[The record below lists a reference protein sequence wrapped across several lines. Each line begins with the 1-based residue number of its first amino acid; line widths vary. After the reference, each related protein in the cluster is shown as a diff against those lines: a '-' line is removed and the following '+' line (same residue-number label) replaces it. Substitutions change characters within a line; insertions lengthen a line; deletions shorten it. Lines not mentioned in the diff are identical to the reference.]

1 MSLRDKII
9 SLEEYAKSNDIKNII
24 SKITELFPREEFE
37 YEDINKSM
45 FDFVDRRTIIYLPDT
60 TNSYIQI
67 KYPGGDRFGSN
78 LTEPYT
84 DIMIAYAGKEDKA
97 LYIVRE
103 DRYNPNN
110 KIAEHVDQILA
121 NDGYTKEAI
130 LQKLL
135 NREYYGD
142 LSVLKKL
149 TPEQKQDDE
158 IVSAVKEKII
168 EEAADRSSDAY
179 DQYWYGHNGGMD
191 VESWEMKTHE
201 QVENILENYFPDSQE
216 NRKIYDLLLK
226 DLYKDPEVLKDIS
239 NKVTILE
246 EKMKACE
253 ILENNK
259 TEYLERFEKILTN
272 YNNAMHEHKDLFDLM
287 IQETLLTPYDISE
300 KIIDAIKGNTDNFRY
315 ECERTINSIRSE
327 IDLKEFTIY
336 EHKSDIQSLEKKN
349 LVLFHSKKNK
359 QTIQTLTKEIEQLER
374 EIENCKDDIQ
384 WIEKE
389 TSSFLSDKVVSD
401 NLPDINV
408 LAEKIYNYENY
419 DCSLDS
425 NYLEMKEGLFFHSDD
440 AVEIQKTRLENAI
453 DQMIKE
459 KPAMIERLNRIS
471 DNLSRYV
478 EDTPENEEL
487 ISKIRNL
494 ENADEKSD
502 LINRRGIK
510 DFIKSAKAKAEKDI
524 SAENRS
530 LEKKKNAP
538 ALDRS

>member
-1 MSLRDKII
+1 MPLRDKLI
-9 SLEEYAKSNDIKNII
+9 LLDEYAKSNDIENII

-45 FDFVDRRTIIYLPDT
+45 FNFVDRRTIIHLPDT
-60 TNSYIQI
+60 TDSYIQI
-67 KYPGGDRFGSN
+67 KYPGGDRFGPN
-78 LTEPYT
+78 VAEPYT
-84 DIMIAYAGKEDKA
+84 DIMIAYAGKENKE

-103 DRYNPNN
+103 DKYNSNN
-110 KIAEHVDQILA
+110 RIAEHLDQILA

-130 LQKLL
+130 LQKL
-135 NREYYGD
+135 NKDFYGD
-142 LSVLKKL
+142 LSILKKL

-239 NKVTILE
+239 NKVNVLE
-246 EKMKACE
+246 EKLKACE
-253 ILENNK
+253 SLQDNK
-259 TEYLERFEKILTN
+259 TEYLQKFEKISNN
-272 YNNAMHEHKDLFDLM
+272 YNNAMHEYSDLFDLM
-287 IQETLLTPYDISE
+287 MQERQLNPYVLSANIL
-300 KIIDAIKGNTDNFRY
+300 DAIKGNTDNFRY
-315 ECERTINSIRSE
+315 DLKKIINSLSSE

-349 LVLFHSKKNK
+349 LVFWQSKENK
-359 QTIQTLTKEIEQLER
+359 QTIQSLTQKIEQLGR
-374 EIENCKDDIQ
+374 EIENCKNDIQ

-408 LAEKIYNYENY
+408 LSEKIYNYENY

-425 NYLEMKEGLFFHSDD
+425 HYLEVKEGLFFHSDD

-459 KPAMIERLNRIS
+459 KPAMIESLTRIS
-471 DNLSRYV
+471 DNLSRYA

-524 SAENRS
+524 SSENRY
-530 LEKKKNAP
+530 LEKKKNAQS
-538 ALDRS
+538 LDKS

>member
-9 SLEEYAKSNDIKNII
+9 SLEEYTKSNDIKNII
-24 SKITELFPREEFE
+24 SRITELFPREEFE

-97 LYIVRE
+97 VYIVRE
-103 DRYNPNN
+103 DKYNPNN
-110 KIAEHVDQILA
+110 RIDEHVDQILA

-239 NKVTILE
+239 NKVNVLE
-246 EKMKACE
+246 EKLKACE
-253 ILENNK
+253 SLQDNK
-259 TEYLERFEKILTN
+259 TEYLQKFEKISNN
-272 YNNAMHEHKDLFDLM
+272 YNNAMHEYSDLFDLM
-287 IQETLLTPYDISE
+287 MQERQLNPYVLSANIL
-300 KIIDAIKGNTDNFRY
+300 DAIKGNTDNFRY
-315 ECERTINSIRSE
+315 DLKKIINSLSSE

-349 LVLFHSKKNK
+349 LVFWQSKENK
-359 QTIQTLTKEIEQLER
+359 QTIQSLTQKIEQLGR
-374 EIENCKDDIQ
+374 EIENCKNDIQ

-408 LAEKIYNYENY
+408 LSEKIYNYENY

-425 NYLEMKEGLFFHSDD
+425 HYLEVKEGLFFHSDD

-459 KPAMIERLNRIS
+459 KPAMIESLTRIS
-471 DNLSRYV
+471 DNLSRYA

-524 SAENRS
+524 SSENRY
-530 LEKKKNAP
+530 LEKKKNAQS
-538 ALDRS
+538 LDKS